1 MGRRYW
7 GSQGCGGLATCPSQS
22 YPESPCTPSA
32 SWVAE
37 GGGNLLRGCP
47 ANRAPR
53 GSSLALLFCQPS
65 AGSVGDSGLCVC
77 GVLAGSPAV
86 WASWAAGFFL
96 PRRQSQASSSYE
108 SHIVWPSSGWGGG
121 SLGLWVGGALSYSL
135 EFTPPGG
142 PPSLSTSS
150 PLGSLLALGMGH
162 TGESSLQGGS
172 GGESGENG

>member
-1 MGRRYW
+1 MGAW
-7 GSQGCGGLATCPSQS
+7 PLAPARATL
-22 YPESPCTPSA
+22 SPLAPRLHLG
-32 SWVAE
+32 WLRE
-37 GGGNLLRGCP
+37 GGNLLRGCP
-47 ANRAPR
+47 ASRAPR
-53 GSSLALLFCQPS
+53 GSALALLFCQPS
-65 AGSVGDSGLCVC
+65 AGSVGDSGLGVC

-96 PRRQSQASSSYE
+96 PRWQSQASSSYE

-162 TGESSLQGGS
+162 TGESSLQGGG
-172 GGESGENG
+172 GGESRENG